1 MPERAPSSARGPSV
15 RIPIRKEDAARVRDP
30 IPGRSLVTRRALRDV
45 IRNATLGVYGVTGF
59 SGGGP
64 LGRLLVRLGLAEP
77 GIRLRLDGQT
87 AIDIH
92 LTVAYGLPVAEV
104 ARQVDSS
111 VRWAIHHATGRDLDR
126 LTIHV
131 DGLRYEPGRPP
142 VAEVAPSAPGPT
154 DLAGSGSD
162 VA

>member
-1 MPERAPSSARGPSV
+1 M
-15 RIPIRKEDAARVRDP
+15 RKEDVARVRDP

-45 IRNATLGVYGVTGF
+45 VRNATLGVYGVTGF

-64 LGRLLVRLGLAEP
+64 VGRALVRLGLAEP

-87 AIDIH
+87 AIDLH

-104 ARQVDSS
+104 ARQVDAS
-111 VRWAIHHATGRDLDR
+111 VRWAIRHATGRELDR

-131 DGLRYEPGRPP
+131 DGLRYEPGQPP
-142 VAEVAPSAPGPT
+142 PGDTAPSAPGPT
-154 DLAGSGSD
+154 ELAGSGSD

>member
-1 MPERAPSSARGPSV
+1 MPERAPSSVRGPSD

-45 IRNATLGVYGVTGF
+45 IRNATLGVYGVTGVP
-59 SGGGP
+59 GGGP
-64 LGRLLVRLGLAEP
+64 LGRALVRLGLAAP
-77 GIRLRLDGQT
+77 GIRLRLDAGT
-87 AIDIH
+87 AIDLH

-104 ARQVDSS
+104 ARQVDAS
-111 VRWAIHHATGRDLDR
+111 VRWAIRQATGREPDR

-142 VAEVAPSAPGPT
+142 AGEVAPSGPGPS

>member
-1 MPERAPSSARGPSV
+1 VS
-15 RIPIRKEDAARVRDP
+15 DP
-30 IPGRSLVTRRALRDV
+30 VPGRSLVTRRALRDV
-45 IRNATLGVYGVTGF
+45 VRNAALGVYGVAGLAGT
-59 SGGGP
+59 GP
-64 LGRLLVRLGLAEP
+64 LGRLLARLGFVHPGVRLHLG
-77 GIRLRLDGQT
+77 GRT
-87 AIDIH
+87 AVDLH

-111 VRWAIHHATGRDLDR
+111 VRYAIRHATGRELDR

-131 DGLRYEPGRPP
+131 AGLRYEPGQPP
-142 VAEVAPSAPGPT
+142 AADPVPTAPGPT

>member
-1 MPERAPSSARGPSV
+1 MPERAPSSVRGPSV
-15 RIPIRKEDAARVRDP
+15 GIPIREEDAARVRDP

-45 IRNATLGVYGVTGF
+45 VRNATLGVYGVTGF

-64 LGRLLVRLGLAEP
+64 LGRVLVRFGLAQP
-77 GIRLRLDGQT
+77 GIRLRLDG
-87 AIDIH
+87 AMALDLH

-104 ARQVDSS
+104 ARQVDAS
-111 VRWAIHHATGRDLDR
+111 VRWAIRHATGRELDR

-131 DGLRYEPGRPP
+131 DGLRYEPGHPP
-142 VAEVAPSAPGPT
+142 SGDAPSASPGPS

>member
-1 MPERAPSSARGPSV
+1 M
-15 RIPIRKEDAARVRDP
+15 RDS

-45 IRNATLGVYGVTGF
+45 VRNATLGVYGVTGL

-64 LGRLLVRLGLAEP
+64 FGRWLARLGLAQP
-77 GIRLRLDGQT
+77 GIRLQLDGRT
-87 AIDIH
+87 ALELH

-111 VRWAIHHATGRDLDR
+111 VRWAIRHATGRELDR

-131 DGLRYEPGRPP
+131 AGLRYEPGQPP
-142 VAEVAPSAPGPT
+142 QGEVPSTAPTPA